1 MKLNKIIF
9 PSVALATVM
18 SGCDDQI
25 MEWKDGDP
33 TVEVSEIPL
42 QLAEQIALYKPIK
55 DYMAQYHPEVTI
67 GLGMGA
73 DNYLSDPQYKA
84 IVDANFTGV
93 TLGNA
98 MKMGAL
104 MKSNGSLD
112 FTTVDEIMASLPADM
127 KLYGHNMLWH
137 TQQQQ
142 TYLKS
147 LIAPEMKVEV
157 SAGDVCI
164 NVVGN
169 SDFENGNADGW
180 TGLWGKYTYAV
191 EQPGHE
197 SNYALHFTMT
207 DETNVNY
214 DCQLFWPTNLVV
226 GETYAYS
233 FYVKS
238 DANLAVQFMGQ
249 NESYGGIYKDTFT
262 AGPDWTYCT
271 GEFVYDENSTAD
283 ICRVGIQFGGT
294 PGSNLWVDDFKF
306 GLKNDGPQNLCQNG
320 DFSAGDNG
328 LEGWTIQNPSGGVET
343 AQVEDAPSGNK
354 NVLKMVAN
362 DAVANAWDLQ
372 VISPEIPIMSDNK
385 VELSFYVKSDQAG
398 QGRVSFSNALSN
410 QWPWMNWTGSQSSWT
425 EAFETS
431 TGWTYIHVILQN
443 FSCNFVDGAT
453 TWQFNLDFGYV
464 PGVTYYIDNVMVTEV
479 SEEPAKAKRRAG
491 GITYTLKSAEEKR
504 AILTDA
510 MEQWI
515 KAVAEHVGNRVD
527 AWDVINEPITDGNP
541 RWRGIDGVFG
551 GTASDGTPDAEPV
564 ETEDAGLNL
573 NWASDA
579 GNQHWYWGY
588 YLGKD
593 YAVKAFEFA
602 RKYAPDAKLFVN
614 DYNLESNPAKLAEL
628 VKFVNYIDQNGQAK
642 VDGIGTQMHVNVNI
656 SKEQVDAMF
665 QTMAATGKLVRIT
678 ELDVAFGVEEGKT
691 VTPSAEQLIAQGET
705 YRMIINSYFE
715 NVPAAQQSA
724 ITIWTLSDN
733 KKEHEYWLKGDAPN
747 IFDSNY
753 QRKVAYKGV
762 CDGIAGTNIADSFSG
777 DDWKGLHESEE
788 EEAE

>member
-1 MKLNKIIF
+1 
-9 PSVALATVM
+9 
-18 SGCDDQI
+18 
-25 MEWKDGDP
+25 
-33 TVEVSEIPL
+33 
-42 QLAEQIALYKPIK
+42 
-55 DYMAQYHPEVTI
+55 
-67 GLGMGA
+67 
-73 DNYLSDPQYKA
+73 
-84 IVDANFTGV
+84 
-93 TLGNA
+93 
-98 MKMGAL
+98 
-104 MKSNGSLD
+104 
-112 FTTVDEIMASLPADM
+112 
-127 KLYGHNMLWH
+127 
-137 TQQQQ
+137 
-142 TYLKS
+142 
-147 LIAPEMKVEV
+147 
-157 SAGDVCI
+157 
-164 NVVGN
+164 
-169 SDFENGNADGW
+169 
-180 TGLWGKYTYAV
+180 
-191 EQPGHE
+191 
-197 SNYALHFTMT
+197 
-207 DETNVNY
+207 
-214 DCQLFWPTNLVV
+214 
-226 GETYAYS
+226 
-233 FYVKS
+233 
-238 DANLAVQFMGQ
+238 
-249 NESYGGIYKDTFT
+249 
-262 AGPDWTYCT
+262 
-271 GEFVYDENSTAD
+271 
-283 ICRVGIQFGGT
+283 
-294 PGSNLWVDDFKF
+294 
-306 GLKNDGPQNLCQNG
+306 
-320 DFSAGDNG
+320 
-328 LEGWTIQNPSGGVET
+328 
-343 AQVEDAPSGNK
+343 
-354 NVLKMVAN
+354 
-362 DAVANAWDLQ
+362 
-372 VISPEIPIMSDNK
+372 
-385 VELSFYVKSDQAG
+385 
-398 QGRVSFSNALSN
+398 
-410 QWPWMNWTGSQSSWT
+410 MNWTGSQSSWT

-479 SEEPAKAKRRAG
+479 SEEPAKVKRRAG

-678 ELDVAFGVEEGKT
+678 ELDVAFGVEDGKT

-733 KKEHEYWLKGDAPN
+733 EKEHEYWLKGDAPN

>member
-1 MKLNKIIF
+1 MKLNKLIF
-9 PSVALATVM
+9 PSVALATVIA
-18 SGCDDQI
+18 GCDDQI
-25 MEWKDGDP
+25 MEWQESDP
-33 TVEVSEIPL
+33 TVEASEIPL

-55 DYMAQYHPEVTI
+55 DYVAQYRP
-67 GLGMGA
+67 GLNLSLGMGA
-73 DNYLSDPQYKA
+73 DMYLDDPAYKA
-84 IVDANFTGV
+84 IVDENFTGV

-98 MKMGAL
+98 MKMGSL
-104 MKSNGSLD
+104 MKSTGALD
-112 FTTVDEIMASLPADM
+112 FTTVDALLAALPAGM

-157 SAGDVCI
+157 SGDDVCI
-164 NVVGN
+164 NVISN
-169 SDFENGNADGW
+169 SGFEDGTSAGW

-191 EQPGHE
+191 EQPGHD
-197 SNYALHFTMT
+197 SDYALHFTMT

-214 DCQLFWPTNLVV
+214 DCQLFWPTNLIV

-238 DANLAVQFMGQ
+238 DCDLTVQFMGQ
-249 NESYGGIYKDTFT
+249 NESYGGIYKDSFT
-262 AGPDWTYCT
+262 AGADWTYCT
-271 GEFVYDENSTAD
+271 GEFVYDEKSTAD

-306 GLKNDGPQNLCQNG
+306 GVKNDGPKNLC
-320 DFSAGDNG
+320 DNG
-328 LEGWTIQNPSGGVET
+328 NFADGTEGWALQNTGAGVEV
-343 AQVEDAPSGNK
+343 VEIGDAPSGNK
-354 NVLKMVAN
+354 NVLKMTAS
-362 DAVANAWDLQ
+362 DASANAWDLQ
-372 VISPEIPIMSDNK
+372 VISPEIPIMTPGAK

-398 QGRVSFSNALSN
+398 QGRVSFNDALSN
-410 QWPWMNWTGSQSSWT
+410 KWPWMNWTGSQSSWT

-431 TGWTYIHVILQN
+431 TGWTYIDVVLQN
-443 FSCNFVDGAT
+443 FSVDFVEGAT
-453 TWQFNLDFGYV
+453 TWQFNLDFGYL

-479 SEEPAKAKRRAG
+479 SEEPAQVKRRAG
-491 GITYTLKSAEEKR
+491 GITYVLKSAEEKKQ
-504 AILTDA
+504 ILTDA

-515 KAVAEHVGNRVD
+515 KGVAEHMGDRVD
-527 AWDVINEPITDGNP
+527 AWDVINEPITDGVP

-551 GTASDGTPDAEPV
+551 GTASDGTPDAAPEESE
-564 ETEDAGLNL
+564 ETGLVL

-579 GNQHWYWGY
+579 GNQHWYWGH

-602 RKYAPDAKLFVN
+602 RTYAPDAKLFVN

-628 VKFVNYIDQNGQAK
+628 INFVKYIDENGAH

-665 QTMAATGKLVRIT
+665 KTLAATGKLIRIT

-691 VTPSAEQLIAQGET
+691 VTPSAQQLISQGDT
-705 YRMIINSYFE
+705 YRMILSSYFE
-715 NVPAAQQSA
+715 NVPEAQQSA
-724 ITIWTLSDN
+724 VTIWTLSDN

-762 CDGIAGTNIADSFSG
+762 CDAIAGEDIAGTFSG
-777 DDWKGLHESEE
+777 EDWKNLHEE
-788 EEAE
+788 EEEVTE

>member
-1 MKLNKIIF
+1 MKLNKLIF
-9 PSVALATVM
+9 PSVALATVIA
-18 SGCDDQI
+18 GCDDQI
-25 MEWKDGDP
+25 MEWQGSDP
-33 TVEVSEIPL
+33 TVEASEIPL

-55 DYMAQYHPEVTI
+55 DYVSQYRP
-67 GLGMGA
+67 GLNLSLGMGA
-73 DNYLSDPQYKA
+73 DMYLDDPAYKA
-84 IVDANFTGV
+84 IVDENFTGV

-98 MKMGAL
+98 MKMGSL
-104 MKSNGSLD
+104 MKSNGTID
-112 FTTVDEIMASLPADM
+112 FTTVDRVLAALPAGM

-157 SAGDVCI
+157 SGDDVCI
-164 NVVGN
+164 NVISN
-169 SDFENGNADGW
+169 SGFEDGTSAGW

-191 EQPGHE
+191 EQPGHD
-197 SNYALHFTMT
+197 SDYALHFTMT

-214 DCQLFWPTNLVV
+214 DCQLFWPTNLIV

-238 DANLAVQFMGQ
+238 DCNLTVQFMGQ
-249 NESYGGIYKDTFT
+249 NESYGGIYKDSFT
-262 AGPDWTYCT
+262 AGADWTYCT
-271 GEFVYDENSTAD
+271 GEFVYDEKSTAD

-306 GLKNDGPQNLCQNG
+306 GVKNDGPKNLC
-320 DFSAGDNG
+320 DNG
-328 LEGWTIQNPSGGVET
+328 NFADGTEGWTLQNIGAGVEV
-343 AQVEDAPSGNK
+343 VEIGDAPSGNK
-354 NVLKMVAN
+354 NVLKMTAS
-362 DAVANAWDLQ
+362 DASANAWDLQ
-372 VISPEIPIMSDNK
+372 VISPEIPIMTPGAK

-398 QGRVSFSNALSN
+398 QGRVSFNDALSN
-410 QWPWMNWTGSQSSWT
+410 KWPWMNWTGSQSSWT

-431 TGWTYIHVILQN
+431 TGWTYIDVVLQN
-443 FSCNFVDGAT
+443 FSIDFEEGFT
-453 TWQFNLDFGYV
+453 TWQFNLDFGYL

-479 SEEPAKAKRRAG
+479 SEEPAQVKRRAG
-491 GITYTLKSAEEKR
+491 GITYVLKSAEEKKQ
-504 AILTDA
+504 ILTDA

-515 KAVAEHVGNRVD
+515 KGVAEHIGDRVD
-527 AWDVINEPITDGNP
+527 AWDVINEPITDGVP

-551 GTASDGTPDAEPV
+551 GTASDGTPDAAPEESE
-564 ETEDAGLNL
+564 ETGLVL

-579 GNQHWYWGY
+579 GNQHWYWGH

-602 RKYAPDAKLFVN
+602 RTYAPNAKLFVN

-628 VKFVNYIDQNGQAK
+628 INFVKYIDENGAH

-665 QTMAATGKLVRIT
+665 KTLAATGKLIRIT
-678 ELDVAFGVEEGKT
+678 ELDVAFRVEEGKT
-691 VTPSAEQLIAQGET
+691 VTPSAQQLISQGDT
-705 YRMIINSYFE
+705 YRMILSSYFE
-715 NVPAAQQSA
+715 NVPEAQQSA
-724 ITIWTLSDN
+724 VTIWTLSDN

-762 CDGIAGTNIADSFSG
+762 CDAIAGEDIAGTFSG
-777 DDWKGLHESEE
+777 EDWKNLHEKEE
-788 EEAE
+788 EVTE